1 MPIDLP
7 GHVSLLVNVGLLEEE
22 VEALLSLDE
31 RVAGDDVDEVLQTLP
46 PLLDEVVLE
55 DAVVLAQER
64 DLLDQGLAWKR

>member
-7 GHVSLLVNVGLLEEE
+7 RHVSLLVNVGLLEEE
-22 VEALLSLDE
+22 VKALLSLDE